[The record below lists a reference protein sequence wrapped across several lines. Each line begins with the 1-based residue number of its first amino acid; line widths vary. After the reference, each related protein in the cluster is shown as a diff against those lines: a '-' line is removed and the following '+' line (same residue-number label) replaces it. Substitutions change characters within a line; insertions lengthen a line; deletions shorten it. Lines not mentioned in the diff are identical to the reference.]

1 MPLESIWDIP
11 MELITLRL
19 SFQLIPLCQTEHRNS
34 EKGDFGSIL
43 NGRIAMVVEV
53 EVGVEVEEEVQSEKI
68 SYQIVLIVQKSSMV
82 LIEPRKRHDEVLMV
96 SKSLQFCW
104 SSLMRSLET
113 SDFRLEIS
121 CDGRSR
127 FSAVCCFRSWGH
139 YPVSKKESTHPP
151 THT

>member
-1 MPLESIWDIP
+1 MI
-11 MELITLRL
+11 
-19 SFQLIPLCQTEHRNS
+19 
-34 EKGDFGSIL
+34 
-43 NGRIAMVVEV
+43 
-53 EVGVEVEEEVQSEKI
+53 
-68 SYQIVLIVQKSSMV
+68 
-82 LIEPRKRHDEVLMV
+82 

-151 THT
+151 TTRRERARNSEIRGVQDTTVVCSETGRWVSVDIWQSTKTDKIQMRIQIQIQIQ

>member
-53 EVGVEVEEEVQSEKI
+53 EVGVEVEEEVQSETT
-68 SYQIVLIVQKSSMV
+68 SDRIVLIVQKNSVV
-82 LIEPRKRHDEVLMV
+82 LIEPREDMAG
-96 SKSLQFCW
+96 FD
-104 SSLMRSLET
+104 
-113 SDFRLEIS
+113 DF
-121 CDGRSR
+121 
-127 FSAVCCFRSWGH
+127 
-139 YPVSKKESTHPP
+139 
-151 THT
+151 